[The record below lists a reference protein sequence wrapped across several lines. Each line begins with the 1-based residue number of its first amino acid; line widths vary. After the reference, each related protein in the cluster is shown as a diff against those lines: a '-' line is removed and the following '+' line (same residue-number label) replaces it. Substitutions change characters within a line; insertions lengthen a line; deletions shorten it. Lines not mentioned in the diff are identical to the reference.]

1 MWRLLHAHAAT
12 ARGTTGI
19 RTPRCASL
27 PVVERAVCS
36 SAFSRAAAIMDS
48 LTLALFLI
56 VILLAFI
63 LVLTVYVC
71 YELRALRSR
80 SGRVLS
86 EASVAHAKR
95 CVFELALSA
104 RGGAVGVGVF
114 YAPSEAVT
122 AAHNLNSARRG
133 RVVYGRL
140 HTPGGQVA
148 EPLLIKLEV
157 VSVNVELDFATL
169 RCAPGGAAYP
179 YFLRPYNGPLS
190 ALEGENLAL
199 CAFQLAIREE
209 HPGFRLGGMS
219 VMSASGCQLS
229 PLQRHLLYSCTT
241 WAGDSGGALLMHDGR
256 LVGIHLEFVNA
267 LREELERKTV
277 VEDRLT
283 NVEESLKELVKGAG
297 QGSCVAVLMTEVLR
311 AR

>member
-1 MWRLLHAHAAT
+1 MRLSRVCHASVTFLSNVCHSLSLLCRVISFVCHAPRSSEIRRDKGQGGLDLAFAGFEST
-12 ARGTTGI
+12 ASRTGLVQVVAVCGDCCT
-19 RTPRCASL
+19 RTLRQRVAQPASARLGVHRCLSLSARCAL
-27 PVVERAVCS
+27 PPFRALP
-36 SAFSRAAAIMDS
+36 IMDS

-71 YELRALRSR
+71 FELRALRSR

-133 RVVYGRL
+133 RVIYGRL

-157 VSVNVELDFATL
+157 VSVNVELDFAT
-169 RCAPGGAAYP
+169 
-179 YFLRPYNGPLS
+179 
-190 ALEGENLAL
+190 
-199 CAFQLAIREE
+199 
-209 HPGFRLGGMS
+209 
-219 VMSASGCQLS
+219 
-229 PLQRHLLYSCTT
+229 
-241 WAGDSGGALLMHDGR
+241 
-256 LVGIHLEFVNA
+256 
-267 LREELERKTV
+267 
-277 VEDRLT
+277 
-283 NVEESLKELVKGAG
+283 
-297 QGSCVAVLMTEVLR
+297 
-311 AR
+311 